1 MNLPALTL
9 AAGAAAY
16 WMGAS
21 LQALQTTC
29 QALAWRALSH
39 TADTMKGE
47 A

>member
-16 WMGAS
+16 CMGAS
-21 LQALQTTC
+21 LQALQATC
-29 QALAWRALSH
+29 QAFAWRALSH
-39 TADTMKGE
+39 VADTMKGE

>member
-21 LQALQTTC
+21 LRPLQATC

-39 TADTMKGE
+39 AADTMKGE